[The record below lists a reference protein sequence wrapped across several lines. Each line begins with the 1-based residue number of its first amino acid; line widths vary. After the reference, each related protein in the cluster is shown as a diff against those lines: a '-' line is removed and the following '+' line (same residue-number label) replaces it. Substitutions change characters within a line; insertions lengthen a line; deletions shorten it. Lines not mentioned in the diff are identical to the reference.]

1 MANNKKKRDY
11 RSGVT
16 PQFLADRTANL
27 VDAVTSIPKEIKEAY
42 GKYQKNKAEEEARKA
57 IAKTR
62 YKGQDEDE
70 KKLREAKKELRL
82 AKQDVKNFPQD
93 SKAKAFVDIIQKQK
107 VDKWTKKILENKHRH
122 GRGQKPYKPTKEQE
136 VRKKYLDRIKMFQE
150 TMRTIKERVDR
161 NPNRKLSEVSEYKKV
176 QKKIDDLRATERRE
190 WLIANRPTRI
200 KDLERK
206 SKENRATKKA
216 NRESKK
222 NSGASSL
229 RKYDK
234 ITKIS
239 R

>member
-16 PQFLADRTANL
+16 PQFLVDRAANL
-27 VDAVTSIPKEIKEAY
+27 VDAVTSIPKEIKNAY

-70 KKLREAKKELRL
+70 KRLREAKQEMR
-82 AKQDVKNFPQD
+82 NFPGPSVQ
-93 SKAKAFVDIIQKQK
+93 AKI
-107 VDKWTKKILENKHRH
+107 DKWSKKILENKHRH
-122 GRGQKPYKPTKEQE
+122 GRGQKPYQPTKEQA
-136 VRKKYLDRIKMFQE
+136 VRKIYLDKIKGFQRK
-150 TMRTIKERVDR
+150 MDDWKERWKREEKSYVKKHG
-161 NPNRKLSEVSEYKKV
+161 RKEADKNFPKFKDDPMYK
-176 QKKIDDLRATERRE
+176 QARREIDKLIKTERSE
-190 WLIANRPTRI
+190 WLIANRPKII

-206 SKENRATKKA
+206 SKKNRATKKA
-216 NRESKK
+216 NRKSKK